1 MKESFVKLTGLEQSK
16 IFIVSSGQR
25 LKQKRHSNLIGKMTI
40 LMYEDN
46 QSVSDV
52 RNYKLGIHR
61 IRNAINHKTGKDL
74 VSELGK
80 AIVYYAKTNGLKS
93 ISKDTVW
100 SILKGTTPSA
110 LNLGIHNCPYFILY
124 SYFICFDYI
133 NSFKG
138 K

>member
-1 MKESFVKLTGLEQSK
+1 MKESFVKLTSLEQSK

-40 LMYEDN
+40 LMYENN

-61 IRNAINHKTGKDL
+61 IGNAITHKTGKDL
-74 VSELGK
+74 VSELSK

-100 SILKGTTPSA
+100 SILKGTAPSA
-110 LNLGIHNCPYFILY
+110 LNLGIEIYKKVENMMHGE
-124 SYFICFDYI
+124 
-133 NSFKG
+133 K
-138 K
+138 